1 MLKKYRERL
10 GISREELEKL
20 ANLDRKTIFRIEND
34 LSSPLIETF
43 AKLIIALK
51 LTDEEI
57 AKEVKNN
64 VKKII
69 TFKKY

>member
-43 AKLIIALK
+43 AKLIITLK

-64 VKKII
+64 VKK
-69 TFKKY
+69 